1 MESTIRWILGFMV
14 GAAWSAAN
22 LYFTV
27 NILKISVLKKE
38 QAKLSALL
46 LLKFPVLYL
55 TGFLILVSKL
65 FPVSGLLTGLTAVV
79 IMMGIRRLCMNRS

>member
-1 MESTIRWILGFMV
+1 MESTIKWVLGFMV

-27 NILKISVLKKE
+27 NILKISVLKKD

-55 TGFLILVSKL
+55 AGFLILISKI
-65 FPVSGLLTGLTAVV
+65 FPVDSLLTGLTIV
-79 IMMGIRRLCMNRS
+79 IIIIGIRRICMKRA

>member
-1 MESTIRWILGFMV
+1 MESTIRWLFGFMV

-27 NILKISVLKKE
+27 NILKISVLKKD

-55 TGFLILVSKL
+55 AGFLILISKI
-65 FPVSGLLTGLTAVV
+65 FPVDSLLTGLTIV
-79 IMMGIRRLCMNRS
+79 IIIIGIRRLCMRRA